1 MKKQIML
8 DVIDQLGYD
17 FKHFDLNHFIDHIQR
32 RRRREI
38 IIVPADF
45 DHELSALWV
54 RAETADYIFFNISH
68 HIIHQTHSI
77 LHELAHITLNH
88 QCMPIKDVLPPEL
101 LAELHSDEPLGRPR
115 IIKPNLRD
123 TPEEQEAEAFVYII
137 QREVMNANRMEQLLG
152 QGSSIQKLN
161 KYVEGMA
168 FDD

>member
-8 DVIDQLGYD
+8 DVINQLGYD
-17 FKHFDLNHFIDHIQR
+17 FNHFDLYHFIDHIQR
-32 RRRREI
+32 HRRREI
-38 IIVPADF
+38 ILVPADF

-54 RAETADYIFFNISH
+54 RAETADYIFFNTNR

-77 LHELAHITLNH
+77 LHEIAHITLDH
-88 QCMPIKDVLPPEL
+88 QCIPISDVLPPDL
-101 LAELHSDEPLGRPR
+101 LVELHSDGPIGRPR
-115 IIKPNLRD
+115 IVKPTLHV
-123 TPEEQEAEAFVYII
+123 TPEEQEAEEFVYII
-137 QREVMNANRMEQLLG
+137 QREVMNANRIEQLLG